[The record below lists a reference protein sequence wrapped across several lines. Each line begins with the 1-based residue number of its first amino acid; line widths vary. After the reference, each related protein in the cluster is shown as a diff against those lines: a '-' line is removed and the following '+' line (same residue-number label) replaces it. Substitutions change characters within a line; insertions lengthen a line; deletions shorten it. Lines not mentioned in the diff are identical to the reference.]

1 MEMYKIIA
9 TCLNDSSTHTFVYT
23 PENFEGIKITREFSF
38 VPPYGFTPKFA
49 TETMRAIRDDATYV
63 ASKNAAFGYF
73 LEMHLEV
80 SKLNADGV
88 TYSFLTNLIVNPKT
102 ITVNEGYVEF
112 SVDVLNSAVDY
123 FNKKATKRNL
133 LLTTLKN
140 VAGDYYKIN
149 NVSLNSTDFEFST
162 TNVKPIPFQKSES
175 VNIIHDS
182 DLSLYDVLSYNSEFV
197 IYQCVTGG
205 DLNIYFALDFS
216 IGASTPILTTP
227 TGGVAMQLVVLNGS
241 NGATSTIIWG
251 QSVNITKNLQILNFT
266 ADLTDMITLNPNDF
280 IILRIAKSGLDPETT
295 LNLSRQNAAVTIKK
309 TTAIKYNKKALKTL
323 SVSDIFTNLFG
334 TINFT
339 PNADTFITSDKYI
352 MSNIDELGIIPQDF
366 VREISTM
373 AGLVFNFKDDTTK
386 IEYLNDY
393 FIRIAANDRI
403 VIDKYTDLKISN
415 YEQVYSSFTVGVEK
429 FETENNV
436 YYFPF
441 QKKLTFEQTKQE
453 GDSIEMVCTRLSA
466 DTEKIINRMNDA
478 AVGNNQTSNDNYY
491 LVPLRAVPSNENI
504 PVSDFTTPR
513 EMIKKHN
520 AILSLFFGNFGQT
533 TAPIADNDGVSEALF
548 VFGAS
553 QHDSLIYSDT
563 QHLCPIVYEFN
574 ALLGDA
580 DFSEQMVQMT
590 DFNGNVVNLFVYSA
604 ETTDKISEIKCKAL
618 VYS

>member
-23 PENFEGIKITREFSF
+23 PENFEGIKINREFSF

-49 TETMRAIRDDATYV
+49 TETMRVIKSDAAYM
-63 ASKNAAFGYF
+63 ALKNATFGYF

-102 ITVNEGYVEF
+102 ITVNKGYVEF

-133 LLTTLKN
+133 ELTTFKT
-140 VAGDYYKIN
+140 VQGDYYKIN
-149 NVSLNSTDFEFST
+149 NVSLNSMDFSLSGQ
-162 TNVKPIPFQKSES
+162 NIQPVPFQKSEK

-182 DLSLYDVLSYNSEFV
+182 DLSLYDVLDYNSEFV

-205 DLNIYFALDFS
+205 NLNVYFALDFS
-216 IGASTPILTTP
+216 IGAITPLMGTP
-227 TGGVAMQLVVLNGS
+227 SGGVTMQLLALNGS
-241 NGATSTIIWG
+241 TGVGSVLIWE
-251 QSVNITKNLQILNFT
+251 QSIDITENLQILDFT
-266 ADLTDMITLNPNDF
+266 ADLKDVVTLDPNEF
-280 IILRIAKSGLDPETT
+280 IILRIIKSDLEPDTI
-295 LNLSRQNAAVTIKK
+295 LNISRQNAAVTIKK

-323 SVSDIFTNLFG
+323 SASDIFTNLFG
-334 TINFT
+334 VVDFA
-339 PNADTFITSDKYI
+339 PNADTFIASDKYI

-393 FIRIAANDRI
+393 FTRIAANDRI
-403 VIDKYTDLKISN
+403 VIDKYTDLKKSN

-491 LVPLRAVPSNENI
+491 MVPLRVVSSNENI
-504 PVSDFTTPR
+504 PISDFTTPR
-513 EMIKKHN
+513 EIIEKHK

-533 TAPIADNDGVSEALF
+533 TATISDNDGVSEALI
-548 VFGAS
+548 VGGVS
-553 QHDSLIYSDT
+553 QHDYLTYAET
-563 QHLCPIVYEFN
+563 PHLRPVVYEFN

-580 DFSEQMVQMT
+580 DFSEQMVQMV
-590 DFNGNVVNLFVYSA
+590 DFNGNTVDLFVYSS